1 MILTSPSSG
10 DSLTP
15 SIAYETRIK
24 LQCRALPHAHQNVQ
38 MLREIDVAIIGAGV
52 TGLATAG
59 EIAQP
64 KRGVFV
70 FEKKCSFG
78 LETSSRNSEVI
89 HAGIYYPEDSLKA
102 RLCVEGKNLLY
113 ELCDRHG
120 IAYKK
125 LGKIIVAANRDEIT
139 QLEKLY
145 EQGRKNG
152 VEDLMLLSRT
162 ELKRLEPNVEA
173 RAGLLSP
180 SSGILDSY
188 SLLKFFYSQA
198 KEKGAEFVFGTEVVG
213 IERMETKYRVEV
225 RDREGISAF
234 ISQVVINAAGLSS
247 DRIAQLAGID
257 VAETGYSLHYCKGE
271 YFSLSSKYRNLV
283 SRLIYP
289 TPEQAGHGIHVTLGL
304 DGRMRLGPNAR
315 YVEAIDYSVDETQKE
330 AFYNSVKGFFPLIEL
345 EDLAPEFAGIRPKL
359 QAPGETFRDFVI
371 AHEEEAGF
379 PGLINLIGIE
389 SPGLTASPAIGRY
402 VGRMLDKLLN

>member
-1 MILTSPSSG
+1 
-10 DSLTP
+10 
-15 SIAYETRIK
+15 
-24 LQCRALPHAHQNVQ
+24 
-38 MLREIDVAIIGAGV
+38 MLAEIDVAIIGAGV
-52 TGLATAG
+52 IGLATAR
-59 EIAQP
+59 EIAQGE
-64 KRGVFV
+64 KEVFV
-70 FEKKCSFG
+70 FEKKHGFG

-102 RLCVEGKNLLY
+102 KLCVEGKSLLY
-113 ELCDRHG
+113 KLCDRHG

-125 LGKIIVAANRDEIT
+125 LGKIIVAVNETEIT

-162 ELKRLEPNVEA
+162 ELKKLEPNIEA

-180 SSGILDSY
+180 SSGILDSHT
-188 SLLKFFYSQA
+188 LLKFLYSQA
-198 KEKGAEFVFGTEVVG
+198 RERGAEFVFGTEVIG
-213 IERMETKYRVEV
+213 IERAGTKYKVQIKD
-225 RDREGISAF
+225 RDGISAF
-234 ISQVVINAAGLSS
+234 VAHVVVNCAGLNS

-257 VAETGYSLHYCKGE
+257 IAKAGYELHYCKGE

-304 DGRMRLGPNAR
+304 DGRVRLGPNAY
-315 YVEAIDYSVDETQKE
+315 YVEEIDYKVNETQKE
-330 AFYNSVKGFFPLIEL
+330 AFYNSAKRFLPPVEL
-345 EDLAPEFAGIRPKL
+345 EDLEPELAGIRPKL
-359 QAPGETFRDFVI
+359 QGPGEAFRDFVI
-371 AHEEEAGF
+371 THEEQAGF

-389 SPGLTASPAIGRY
+389 SPGLTASLAIARY
-402 VGRMLDKLLN
+402 VGGMVHELLD